1 MILILIKRLISL
13 NSQTEI
19 RKNITIRLNF
29 MSNQEH
35 IDKNNI
41 PKHIAII
48 MDGNGRWAKQ
58 QGQDRLFGHA
68 SGVESVRATIK
79 AAREFGVEYLTLY
92 AFSTENWNRPKEE
105 VDALMDLLVQSIAN
119 EVDELHENEIRL
131 ITIGDESKLP
141 EDCQK
146 SLNWAKEKTQ
156 KNKSLTLI
164 LALNYSARWEIIR
177 ALKEIAIEIENKEL
191 KAADINE
198 EIFENFL
205 STKDIPDPELLIRTS
220 GENRISNFLLWQIAY
235 TEFHFTNVFWPEF
248 RREHFVQAL
257 SDYQNRERRFGLVSE
272 QIQE

>member
-1 MILILIKRLISL
+1 
-13 NSQTEI
+13 
-19 RKNITIRLNF
+19 
-29 MSNQEH
+29 MSKEVH

-41 PKHIAII
+41 PRHIAVI

-68 SGVESVRATIK
+68 SGVESVRSTIK
-79 AAREFGVEYLTLY
+79 SAREFGVEYLTLY

-119 EVDELHENEIRL
+119 EVDELDENNIRL

-146 SLNWAKEKTQ
+146 SLMWAKEKT
-156 KNKSLTLI
+156 KNNKDLTLI

-177 ALKEIAIEIENKEL
+177 ALKEIAEEIENHQL
-191 KAADINE
+191 KAVEINE
-198 EIFENFL
+198 EIFERFL

-235 TEFHFTNVFWPEF
+235 TEFHFTNVYWPEF
-248 RREHFVQAL
+248 RREHFMQAL
-257 SDYQNRERRFGLVSE
+257 LDYQNRERRFGLVSE
-272 QIQE
+272 QIEE

>member
-1 MILILIKRLISL
+1 
-13 NSQTEI
+13 
-19 RKNITIRLNF
+19 
-29 MSNQEH
+29 MSKEEH

-41 PKHIAII
+41 PRHIAVI

-68 SGVESVRATIK
+68 SGVESVRSTIK
-79 AAREFGVEYLTLY
+79 SAREFGVEYLTLY

-119 EVDELHENEIRL
+119 EVDELDENNIRL

-146 SLNWAKEKTQ
+146 SLMWAKEKT
-156 KNKSLTLI
+156 KNNKDLTLI

-177 ALKEIAIEIENKEL
+177 ALKEIAEEIENHQL
-191 KAADINE
+191 KAVEINE
-198 EIFENFL
+198 EIFERFL

-235 TEFHFTNVFWPEF
+235 TEFHFTDVYWPEF
-248 RREHFVQAL
+248 RREHFMQAL
-257 SDYQNRERRFGLVSE
+257 LDYQNRERRFGLVSE
-272 QIQE
+272 QIEE

>member
-1 MILILIKRLISL
+1 M
-13 NSQTEI
+13 NNEDC
-19 RKNITIRLNF
+19 
-29 MSNQEH
+29 

-79 AAREFGVEYLTLY
+79 SAREFGVEYLTLY

-119 EVDELHENEIRL
+119 EVDELNENDIRL

-141 EDCQK
+141 QDCQD
-146 SLNWAKEKTQ
+146 SLYWAKEKTL

-177 ALKEIAIEIENKEL
+177 ALKKIAIEIESNKLE
-191 KAADINE
+191 AAQINE
-198 EIFENFL
+198 EIFEQFL

-235 TEFHFTNVFWPEF
+235 TEFHFTNVYWPEF
-248 RREHFVQAL
+248 RRQHFVQAL
-257 SDYQNRERRFGLVSE
+257 IDYQNRERRFGQVSE
-272 QIQE
+272 QIQ